1 MTQVDMAAYIA
12 LWKPAWDWILHVY
25 AQGATRENT
34 LETLRDYA
42 SLRPAAQA
50 AGDGGGARP
59 SIPGGAVLL
68 ECILANLPPPHL
80 SSVAVLN

>member
-1 MTQVDMAAYIA
+1 MAAYIA

-34 LETLRDYA
+34 LETLREYA

-50 AGDGGGARP
+50 VGDGGGV
-59 SIPGGAVLL
+59 GGSYGYQFWGIVPRRSSTTRST
-68 ECILANLPPPHL
+68 CRLPRR
-80 SSVAVLN
+80 

>member
-50 AGDGGGARP
+50 AGDGGGRGLLFLAEP
-59 SIPGGAVLL
+59 FYWSVFLPICPLLTSVL
-68 ECILANLPPPHL
+68 
-80 SSVAVLN
+80 SRY